1 MEFDHWL
8 LFDDWD
14 LVIVISLIVF
24 GSILIMQMTKIKPEI
39 LNILDGL
46 RERLFSLSCNFY
58 HNPETGLKEYMTSAA
73 CVNILNEFGFK
84 IEKGVAGMETAFRA
98 SFGSGRPAISLLV
111 EMDALPEIGHG
122 CGHNIS
128 GIASVGAAVA
138 VSKIISKIGGSVV
151 LLGTPAEEIGVGKI
165 AMIKAGLFDGLDVAM
180 MVHPSS
186 KRMVSRVFLGLIRLN
201 LHFKG
206 KPSHASAY
214 PEEGVNALDAVIQT
228 FNSINA
234 MRQQLRNDV
243 RIHGIITDGGVAPNI
258 IPEKASASFYVR
270 AKDLKELYAVKE
282 RVLNCAKGA
291 ALATGCQLTIEEGA
305 DMNAPLKIN
314 KALADVYRKQMQLLG
329 LQEDSFPM
337 DKNAGSS
344 DIGNV
349 SQVLP
354 TIHPHIL
361 LKRDINIHTREFAD
375 ATITEDGKNA
385 IMEGAKCLALT
396 AVELV
401 LNKNALEMVKRDFKG
416 NA

>member
-1 MEFDHWL
+1 
-8 LFDDWD
+8 
-14 LVIVISLIVF
+14 
-24 GSILIMQMTKIKPEI
+24 MQIIEIKKQA
-39 LNILDGL
+39 LNILDGIK
-46 RERLFSLSCNFY
+46 EKLFSLSCDFY
-58 HNPETGLKEYMTSAA
+58 HNPETGLKEFKTSAA
-73 CVNILNEFGFK
+73 CVSMLEEFGFK
-84 IEKGVAGMETAFRA
+84 IDRGVAGMETAFKA
-98 SFGSGRPAISLLV
+98 AFGNGRPAISLLV

-128 GIASVGAAVA
+128 GLASIGAAIA
-138 VSKIISKIGGSVV
+138 VSKVISKIGGSIVA
-151 LLGTPAEEIGVGKI
+151 LGTPAEEIGVGKI
-165 AMIKAGLFDGLDVAM
+165 AMIKAGLFNGLDAAM
-180 MVHPSS
+180 MAHPSS

-234 MRQQLRNDV
+234 MRQQLRSYV
-243 RIHGIITDGGVAPNI
+243 RVHGIITDGGAAPNI

-270 AKDLKELYAVKE
+270 AKDLDELYSVRE
-282 RVLNCAKGA
+282 RVLNCARGA
-291 ALATGCQLTIEEGA
+291 ALATDCELTIEEGA
-305 DMNAPLKIN
+305 DMNAPLKLN
-314 KALADVYRKQMQLLG
+314 KAFADIYRRQMEFIG
-329 LQEDSFPM
+329 LEEDDFPM

-361 LKRDINIHTREFAD
+361 LKRGINIHTREFAD

-396 AVELV
+396 AVELIMDRE
-401 LNKNALEMVKRDFKG
+401 ALEKVKTDFEISKG
-416 NA
+416 

>member
-1 MEFDHWL
+1 MHITE
-8 LFDDWD
+8 
-14 LVIVISLIVF
+14 
-24 GSILIMQMTKIKPEI
+24 IKTEI
-39 LNILDGL
+39 LKILDGL
-46 RERLFSLSCNFY
+46 KGRLFSLTCDFY
-58 HNPETGLKEYMTSAA
+58 HNPEIGLKEFKTSAA
-73 CVNILNEFGFK
+73 CISILGEFSFK
-84 IEKGVAGMETAFRA
+84 VDKGVAGMETAFRA

-128 GIASVGAAVA
+128 GVASVGAAVA
-138 VSKIISKIGGSVV
+138 VSKIIPQIGGSVV
-151 LLGTPAEEIGVGKI
+151 VLGTPAEEIGVGKI
-165 AMIKAGLFDGLDVAM
+165 AMIKAGLFHELDVAM

-291 ALATGCQLTIEEGA
+291 ALATGCKLTIEEDA
-305 DMNAPLKIN
+305 DMNAPLKLN
-314 KALADVYRKQMQLLG
+314 KALADIYRRQMEFLG
-329 LQEDSFPM
+329 LKEDDFPV

-349 SQVLP
+349 SQALP

-375 ATITEDGKNA
+375 ATITDDGKNA
-385 IMEGAKCLALT
+385 IMEGARCLALT
-396 AVELV
+396 AVDLILDKET
-401 LNKNALEMVKRDFKG
+401 LEKVKMDFEISQG
-416 NA
+416 

>member
-1 MEFDHWL
+1 
-8 LFDDWD
+8 
-14 LVIVISLIVF
+14 
-24 GSILIMQMTKIKPEI
+24 
-39 LNILDGL
+39 
-46 RERLFSLSCNFY
+46 
-58 HNPETGLKEYMTSAA
+58 
-73 CVNILNEFGFK
+73 
-84 IEKGVAGMETAFRA
+84 
-98 SFGSGRPAISLLV
+98 
-111 EMDALPEIGHG
+111 
-122 CGHNIS
+122 
-128 GIASVGAAVA
+128 
-138 VSKIISKIGGSVV
+138 
-151 LLGTPAEEIGVGKI
+151 VGKI

-270 AKDLKELYAVKE
+270 AKDLEELYSVRE

-291 ALATGCQLTIEEGA
+291 ALATGCKLTIEEGA
-305 DMNAPLKIN
+305 DMNAPMKIN
-314 KALADVYRKQMQLLG
+314 KALADIYRRQMEFLG
-329 LQEDSFPM
+329 LKEDDFPM

-361 LKRDINIHTREFAD
+361 LKRGINIHTREFAD
-375 ATITEDGKNA
+375 ATITDDGKNA

-396 AVELV
+396 ATELI
-401 LNKNALEMVKRDFKG
+401 LDKNALERVKKDFKG
-416 NA
+416 TA